1 MAKLRQ
7 LKRESGRARPADSKS
22 LRADRGNGTKSAP
35 SGFII
40 KDTPRAN

>member
-1 MAKLRQ
+1 MARLLQ
-7 LKRESGRARPADSKS
+7 LNEKAGRAPDWLNS

-40 KDTPRAN
+40 KDTLRAN